1 MLDKKLSVI
10 VPCKNEEEVLDKF
23 YERTIKVIKQ
33 LTSDYEI
40 IFINDGS
47 TDNTLNVMLKLS
59 EKDNNILVID
69 LSRNFGKEL
78 ALTAGIDASTG
89 EAVVP
94 IDADLQ
100 DPPELM
106 KDMWAKWKEGFD
118 VVYATRTTRQGESF
132 LKKFTAKM
140 FYILMS
146 KIVVI
151 NIPKNT
157 GDFRLMDKKVVE
169 ALKELR
175 ERNRFMKGLFSWVGF
190 KQYSLLYV
198 REPRFAGKTKF
209 KFFKL
214 LDFAVDGITS
224 FTYSPLRIASFLG
237 FITFFF
243 SMIYAL
249 FIVIHRLTTQNDISG
264 YASTIVFILF
274 FGGVQL
280 LSVGLIGEY
289 IGRIYEEVKQRPLYL
304 VKQIYGNRNK
314 TTPSVKASI

>member
-33 LTSDYEI
+33 LSSNYEI

-89 EAVVP
+89 DAVVP

-100 DPPELM
+100 DPPELI

-314 TTPSVKASI
+314 TAPSIKASI

>member
-1 MLDKKLSVI
+1 MIDKKLSVI

-23 YERTIKVIKQ
+23 YERSIKVIKQ
-33 LTSDYEI
+33 LTSNYEI

-47 TDNTLNVMLKLS
+47 NDKTLDVMLKLS
-59 EKDNNILVID
+59 KRDNNILVID

-89 EAVVP
+89 DAIVP

-100 DPPELM
+100 DPPELI
-106 KDMWAKWKEGFD
+106 KDMWAKWNEGYE
-118 VVYATRTTRQGESF
+118 VVYATRTSRQGESF
-132 LKKFTAKM
+132 LKKFTAKI

-157 GDFRLMDKKVVE
+157 GDFRLMDKMVVN

-243 SMIYAL
+243 SMVYAL

-264 YASTIVFILF
+264 YASTLVFILF

-314 TTPSVKASI
+314 TTPTLKTSI

>member
-33 LTSDYEI
+33 LTTNYEI

-89 EAVVP
+89 DAVVP

-100 DPPELM
+100 DPPELI

-237 FITFFF
+237 FITFLF

>member
-1 MLDKKLSVI
+1 
-10 VPCKNEEEVLDKF
+10 
-23 YERTIKVIKQ
+23 
-33 LTSDYEI
+33 
-40 IFINDGS
+40 
-47 TDNTLNVMLKLS
+47 
-59 EKDNNILVID
+59 
-69 LSRNFGKEL
+69 
-78 ALTAGIDASTG
+78 
-89 EAVVP
+89 
-94 IDADLQ
+94 
-100 DPPELM
+100 
-106 KDMWAKWKEGFD
+106 
-118 VVYATRTTRQGESF
+118 
-132 LKKFTAKM
+132 
-140 FYILMS
+140 MS

-175 ERNRFMKGLFSWVGF
+175 ERNRFMKGLFSWVGY

-243 SMIYAL
+243 SMVYAL

-264 YASTIVFILF
+264 YASTLVFILF

-289 IGRIYEEVKQRPLYL
+289 IGRIYEEVK
-304 VKQIYGNRNK
+304 
-314 TTPSVKASI
+314 

>member
-1 MLDKKLSVI
+1 MIDKKLSVI

-23 YERTIKVIKQ
+23 YERTIKVINE
-33 LTSDYEI
+33 LTTNYEI

-47 TDNTLNVMLKLS
+47 TDQTLDVMLKLS
-59 EKDNNILVID
+59 ERDTKILVID

-89 EAVVP
+89 DAIVP

-106 KDMWAKWKEGFD
+106 KDMWAKWNEGYD

-169 ALKELR
+169 SLKELR
-175 ERNRFMKGLFSWVGF
+175 ERNRFMKGLFSWVGY

-243 SMIYAL
+243 SMVYAL

-264 YASTIVFILF
+264 YASTLVFILF

-314 TTPSVKASI
+314 TTPTIKASI